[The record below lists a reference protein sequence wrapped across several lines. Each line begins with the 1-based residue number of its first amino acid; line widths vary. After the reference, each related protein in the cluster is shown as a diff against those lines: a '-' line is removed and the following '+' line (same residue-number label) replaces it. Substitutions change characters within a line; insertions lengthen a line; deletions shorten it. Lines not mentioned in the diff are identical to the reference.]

1 MFKGS
6 LVCQPEMKERREGLP
21 AKFFSRARKGN
32 TTEYFTGTDGALKIR
47 TGLEEDYTGQ
57 EGIRG
62 GN

>member
-1 MFKGS
+1 
-6 LVCQPEMKERREGLP
+6 MKERREGLP